1 MRLRTNA
8 EASAGRITG
17 SITMGKGQNRSM
29 VALVHHIHLVR
40 RLLPG
45 HMQCTLWS
53 RGSKLSMA
61 VLEGGI
67 HIFQSSPN
75 ISYAGRR
82 EPVTAG
88 VAVPVRDPCHPS
100 SVNAVNGSG
109 GDLTIQCSR

>member
-1 MRLRTNA
+1 MRLCTDA

-17 SITMGKGQNRSM
+17 SIALGKGQNRAI
-29 VALVHHIHLVR
+29 VALVHHIRLVG

-45 HMQCTLWS
+45 HMQRSLWP

-61 VLEGGI
+61 VLGGGI

-82 EPVTAG
+82 EPLTAG
-88 VAVPVRDPCHPS
+88 VTVPVRNLCHPS
-100 SVNAVNGSG
+100 TVSAGNGSG
-109 GDLTIQCSR
+109 GDLTMQCNR